1 VLICFYCGKEISM
14 KNNEHH
20 MVAIDN
26 PYINLFFCS
35 PECWLTVNPDLEQY
49 LVENTEKV
57 YTYMR
62 KSKEKGK

>member
-1 VLICFYCGKEISM
+1 M